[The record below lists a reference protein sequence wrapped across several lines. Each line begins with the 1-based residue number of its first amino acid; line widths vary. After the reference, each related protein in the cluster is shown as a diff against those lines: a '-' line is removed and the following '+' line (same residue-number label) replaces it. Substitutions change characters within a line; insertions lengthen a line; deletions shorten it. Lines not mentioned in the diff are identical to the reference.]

1 MWDSMSSVEYIS
13 YEWDSLMREGKK
25 GPGNQKLNAGKDLQQ
40 KGDYNLFLI
49 VASRQPSLCN
59 VWTVCFLTPPKIRK
73 NLQEKL

>member
-1 MWDSMSSVEYIS
+1 
-13 YEWDSLMREGKK
+13 MREGKK

-59 VWTVCFLTPPKIRK
+59 V
-73 NLQEKL
+73 